1 MSRASAVG
9 LVVKSATF
17 PPAKIATMPRDIK
30 PTQILATTLSNHRIW
45 SLISEVDLQK
55 ITPLFQTEDIAG
67 STILLSQGQ
76 LHTRLG
82 LILHGEVS
90 LSDPDLGLKIRLH
103 AGEMFGFGAT
113 PEHQLSTW
121 QAKSITSC
129 RIAWLQPQ
137 AVADACQQHGE
148 LAYFFT
154 SLPVNKPRTDLGTP
168 SDDALN
174 LLSTPIR
181 SLIKRAPIT
190 VSPATSIQAVAVLMR
205 DLRVSSVL
213 LIEQNHLFGLVTDRD
228 LRNRV
233 VAQGLDI
240 SRPVS
245 DIATLAPMTVSAN
258 SPAFEALLLMARHN
272 IHHMPVMEGS
282 TILGM
287 ITTTDLTEQHSTSA
301 VYLAGDIYK
310 QTTLDGLQQIS
321 SRVKQLQQHLAAA
334 DASAYSTGHIVTAI
348 TDALTTRLIHLAEA
362 ELGPAPIDYVWVAAG
377 SQARNEQTA
386 KSDQD
391 NCLILDDSFDEAAH
405 GSYFRQFSKLVCDGL
420 AECGY
425 IHCPGEMMAM
435 TELWR
440 QPRRVWADYFHKWVD
455 SPKPKSLMLTCVF
468 FDLRAI
474 HGKAELLDS
483 LRQDVVT
490 KTKGNS
496 LFLAHMVSNA
506 LKHRPPL
513 GMFGQISLSKG
524 GDNPH
529 TIDLKHSGI
538 VPIVDLARVYALA
551 AGVSLA
557 NTHDRLEVSS
567 RAGEVSAQAAR
578 DLRDA
583 LEFLAKL
590 RIAHQARQ
598 TAQGKVPDNFLSL
611 EELSNFERS
620 HLKEAFNV
628 VQTLQGVLQQR
639 YSGGRF

>member
-1 MSRASAVG
+1 MPREPNIPFATLLANHRVWGLISDADRAA
-9 LVVKSATF
+9 LEPLFDCERIDSATIVL
-17 PPAKIATMPRDIK
+17 P
-30 PTQILATTLSNHRIW
+30 
-45 SLISEVDLQK
+45 
-55 ITPLFQTEDIAG
+55 
-67 STILLSQGQ
+67 QGQ
-76 LHTRLG
+76 LHTRMG
-82 LILHGEVS
+82 LILSGDITLV
-90 LSDPDLGLKIRLH
+90 DPDLGLKIRLH
-103 AGEMFGFGAT
+103 SGEMFGFGAT
-113 PEHQLSTW
+113 PQHQLTTW
-121 QAKSITSC
+121 QAKAASGC
-129 RIAWLQPQ
+129 HIAWLQPE
-137 AVADACQQHGE
+137 VLTSLCQQHGE

-154 SLPVNKPRTDLGTP
+154 SLPVNEPASALETP
-168 SDDALN
+168 GDDALS

-181 SLIKRAPIT
+181 TLIKRAPIT
-190 VSPATSIQAVAVLMR
+190 VSPSTPIQAVAGLMR

-213 LIEQNHLFGLVTDRD
+213 LVEQDHLFGLVTDRD

-240 SRPVS
+240 KRPVS
-245 DIATLAPMTVSAN
+245 DIATMAPMSVNAN

-272 IHHMPVMEGS
+272 IHHMPVMDGTS
-282 TILGM
+282 ILGM

-310 QTTLDGLQQIS
+310 QTTLEGLKAIS
-321 SRVKQLQQHLAAA
+321 ARIKQLQQHLAAA
-334 DASAYSTGHIVTAI
+334 DASAYSTGHIITSI
-348 TDALTTRLIHLAEA
+348 TDAITIRLINLAEA
-362 ELGPAPIDYVWVAAG
+362 QMGPAPIEYVWVAAG

-391 NCLILDDSFDEAAH
+391 NCLMLDDAFDEATH
-405 GSYFRQFSKLVCDGL
+405 GAYFKAFSKFVCDGL

-435 TELWR
+435 TDQWR
-440 QPRRVWADYFHKWVD
+440 QPRRVWAEYFHKWVD
-455 SPKPKSLMLTCVF
+455 QPKPKALMLTCVF

-474 HGKAELLDS
+474 HGKAELLDG
-483 LRQDVVT
+483 LRQQVVQR
-490 KTKGNS
+490 TKGNS

-513 GMFGQISLSKG
+513 GMFGQITLSKG

-529 TIDLKHSGI
+529 TIDLKHIGI

-551 AGVSLA
+551 AGVTVA

-567 RAGEVSAQAAR
+567 QAGEVSAQSAR

-583 LEFLAKL
+583 LEFLGKL

-598 TAQGKVPDNFLSL
+598 ITQGKAPDNFLAL

-620 HLKEAFNV
+620 HLKNAFAV
-628 VQTLQGVLQQR
+628 VQTLQDVLKQR
-639 YSGGRF
+639 Y